1 MYLGESSIPQW
12 KLCTFLRCMTL
23 TSTSRSWVGPRPNL
37 PLPPSVQPS
46 HCGVAPSPFQS
57 ERSTGTR
64 PDHLPEANHLF
75 VNLPRS
81 HADQPSITAFF
92 SWPAHSNSETATF
105 SSTGIRPSANVFS
118 RRRIANKSAH
128 LLLSSLAPRQHTTFR
143 LTATPRLIS
152 RATHRLQNSRTGQQ
166 AFGLRAE
173 TLFGRIPHMLSSPSR
188 QLSVRP

>member
-105 SSTGIRPSANVFS
+105 SPTGIRPSANVFS
-118 RRRIANKSAH
+118 RRRIPNESAR
-128 LLLSSLAPRQHTTFR
+128 LLLSFFTS
-143 LTATPRLIS
+143 
-152 RATHRLQNSRTGQQ
+152 
-166 AFGLRAE
+166 AE
-173 TLFGRIPHMLSSPSR
+173 TAHNLPADRYPPPHLESNPPTPEPVNKHSACVLR
-188 QLSVRP
+188 LLSVEYLTCCPRPLAS

>member
-1 MYLGESSIPQW
+1 
-12 KLCTFLRCMTL
+12 MTL
-23 TSTSRSWVGPRPNL
+23 TSNSRSWVGPRPNL
-37 PLPPSVQPS
+37 PLPPVRAAEPLWCCAQ
-46 HCGVAPSPFQS
+46 PFQS

-64 PDHLPEANHLF
+64 PDLPEANHLF

-105 SSTGIRPSANVFS
+105 SSPGIRPSANVFS
-118 RRRIANKSAH
+118 LRRITAF
-128 LLLSSLAPRQHTTFR
+128 LERTLLSLLAPRQHTTFW
-143 LTATPRLIS
+143 LTAIPASS
-152 RATHRLQNSRTGQQ
+152 REQPTDSRTSQQ

-173 TLFGRIPHMLSSPSR
+173 TPFSRIPHMLSSPFR